1 MPGLPGRAARTGYRV
16 LRRLEEDDSL
26 DRHAGNED
34 RRDHPPPWRLREA
47 DGQRRQARARRVQ
60 RKGGSF
66 PGEQDD
72 DDHGDRRR
80 EKLYPRMPAAPERLA
95 QKADRDVVSAG
106 KPDREKTRHDHGEG
120 VYDHVR
126 RSGNRSAERG
136 AHDDVGHHQQR
147 RHDDAGCAR
156 RTSELGSPAHAL
168 VSHARLRRARRPY
181 SRGLRSATG
190 SDVGKQFLERCH
202 LGRALGGALQPLVI
216 ERLECFEALAAL
228 GAGKSDDGSIRI
240 LPGGSLDTCRLSV
253 EDRAHAQGELLSA
266 ELFQGLLCL
275 CGQPPLPLL
284 LHLLY

>member
-1 MPGLPGRAARTGYRV
+1 MPAAPARLPIARNIGIVASSLLVINSVGTDPNSVTAGFQPSRKPVPRKPANAMAKPIGTCSVISANITPRIATPRTIGSMDAPPVISVLPGSRRPPRSGSFAMPGLPGRAARTGYRV

-95 QKADRDVVSAG
+95 QKADRDGGCAG

-126 RSGNRSAERG
+126 RSGNRSAERS
-136 AHDDVGHHQQR
+136 AHDDVAHH
-147 RHDDAGCAR
+147 H
-156 RTSELGSPAHAL
+156 
-168 VSHARLRRARRPY
+168 
-181 SRGLRSATG
+181 
-190 SDVGKQFLERCH
+190 
-202 LGRALGGALQPLVI
+202 
-216 ERLECFEALAAL
+216 
-228 GAGKSDDGSIRI
+228 
-240 LPGGSLDTCRLSV
+240 
-253 EDRAHAQGELLSA
+253 
-266 ELFQGLLCL
+266 
-275 CGQPPLPLL
+275 
-284 LHLLY
+284 